1 ALGKGG
7 SGSEI
12 VRTIMALAHDLGMKV
27 VAEGIE
33 TDEQLAKLRSMQC
46 EYGQG
51 YLFNK
56 PIDSQAAGIL
66 LAGSLAGVVD

>member
-66 LAGSLAGVVD
+66 LAESLAGVVD

>member
-1 ALGKGG
+1 
-7 SGSEI
+7 
-12 VRTIMALAHDLGMKV
+12 MKV

-33 TDEQLAKLRSMQC
+33 TDEQLSKLKSMQC

-66 LAGSLAGVVD
+66 LAESLAGVVG